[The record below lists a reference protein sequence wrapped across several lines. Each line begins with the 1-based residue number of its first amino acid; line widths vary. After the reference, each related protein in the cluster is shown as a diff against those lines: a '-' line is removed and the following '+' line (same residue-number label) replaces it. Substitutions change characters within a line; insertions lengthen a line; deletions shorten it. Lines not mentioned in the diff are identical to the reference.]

1 MESGSPFKGRIEG
14 EGVKRDYP
22 NEQTAYAAYERMKA
36 DWVRANPEATP
47 QEYQA
52 AMRRIAM
59 ECGI

>member
-1 MESGSPFKGRIEG
+1 MEPRSPATGRIEG
-14 EGVKRDYP
+14 EAMKRDYP

-52 AMRRIAM
+52 AMRRIAR